1 MPAEEAATSD
11 KHDKPKKQN
20 GWRALLRARRRREK
34 REKRQEMMINHKPS
48 LFRWPTRALPA
59 VAGCRTEPHKPC
71 CVSCD
76 QNVGSHLVLDLGARL
91 LATRSAFQAIEVFDT
106 EAFGH
111 VMTIDG
117 DLQITE
123 MDECHYH
130 EMMVH
135 VPLASRK
142 PGAGAPRVLIIGG
155 GDGGC
160 AREAL
165 RWPGSTVTLVDI
177 DAAVLDAARRFF
189 PACATGL
196 DDPRTEVHVSDG
208 AAFAAAAAVRGDT
221 YDLVICDSTDCSA
234 AERASGT
241 LYTDAFLVSVA
252 ALVAPGG
259 FFCRNYTSL
268 LLCGNLNFTA
278 RSLNRRVDLHA
289 IDATP
294 ARRRVHPTQVSS
306 GIRMRRP
313 RRCPATLLDSPTL
326 VLSYGCSPR
335 TRRAPTPR
343 SSAAP
348 PRRARRAIS
357 PPTPRPSARRTTGRP
372 RFTRLRSRS
381 PRSWRAA

>member
-1 MPAEEAATSD
+1 MPAEETSD
-11 KHDKPKKQN
+11 KPKQSR

-117 DLQITE
+117 DLQLTE
-123 MDECHYH
+123 LDECHYH

-165 RWPGSTVTLVDI
+165 RWPGATVTLVDI

-189 PACATGL
+189 PACAVGL
-196 DDPRTEVHVSDG
+196 DDPRTTVKVEDG
-208 AAFAAAAAVRGDT
+208 AAFAAAAAARGET

-268 LLCGNLNFTA
+268 LPCGRF
-278 RSLNRRVDLHA
+278 SE
-289 IDATP
+289 
-294 ARRRVHPTQVSS
+294 
-306 GIRMRRP
+306 
-313 RRCPATLLDSPTL
+313 
-326 VLSYGCSPR
+326 
-335 TRRAPTPR
+335 RAVK
-343 SSAAP
+343 
-348 PRRARRAIS
+348 
-357 PPTPRPSARRTTGRP
+357 
-372 RFTRLRSRS
+372 L
-381 PRSWRAA
+381 

>member
-1 MPAEEAATSD
+1 MPAEEAA
-11 KHDKPKKQN
+11 KKPKQN

-91 LATRSAFQAIEVFDT
+91 LATRSAFQAIEVFET

-135 VPLASRK
+135 VPLASRP

-160 AREAL
+160 AREVL
-165 RWPGSTVTLVDI
+165 RWPGATVTLVDI

-189 PACATGL
+189 PACAAGL

-208 AAFAAAAAVRGDT
+208 AAFAAAAAARGDT

-241 LYTDAFLVSVA
+241 LYTDNFLASVA
-252 ALVAPGG
+252 ALVKSGG

-268 LLCGNLNFTA
+268 LWNTDEAAATLPRYAAHFAYASPFVWMQPTYSSGSYSALLCGGTEPSV
-278 RSLNRRVDLHA
+278 RDLAA
-289 IDATP
+289 IAATLGELDYWTP
-294 ARRRVHPTQVSS
+294 AVHKAAFALPAFVERRMSS
-306 GIRMRRP
+306 P
-313 RRCPATLLDSPTL
+313 
-326 VLSYGCSPR
+326 
-335 TRRAPTPR
+335 
-343 SSAAP
+343 AP
-348 PRRARRAIS
+348 PA
-357 PPTPRPSARRTTGRP
+357 PPTRDES
-372 RFTRLRSRS
+372 
-381 PRSWRAA
+381 

>member
-1 MPAEEAATSD
+1 MPAEEAA
-11 KHDKPKKQN
+11 KKPKQN

-165 RWPGSTVTLVDI
+165 RWPGATVTLVDI

-189 PACATGL
+189 PACAAGL
-196 DDPRTEVHVSDG
+196 DDPRTEVHIADG
-208 AAFAAAAAVRGDT
+208 AAFAAAARAATPTTSSSATRRLFSGGTSVRDATRRLRLSRGAR
-221 YDLVICDSTDCSA
+221 SA
-234 AERASGT
+234 GR
-241 LYTDAFLVSVA
+241 
-252 ALVAPGG
+252 
-259 FFCRNYTSL
+259 FFCRNYQARA
-268 LLCGNLNFTA
+268 CVQGA
-278 RSLNRRVDLHA
+278 RSLNRR
-289 IDATP
+289 
-294 ARRRVHPTQVSS
+294 R
-306 GIRMRRP
+306 
-313 RRCPATLLDSPTL
+313 
-326 VLSYGCSPR
+326 
-335 TRRAPTPR
+335 
-343 SSAAP
+343 P
-348 PRRARRAIS
+348 PRHRRDACS
-357 PPTPRPSARRTTGRP
+357 
-372 RFTRLRSRS
+372 TRVDHQFVVIPHRS
-381 PRSWRAA
+381 PLEYG

>member
-1 MPAEEAATSD
+1 MPAEETSD
-11 KHDKPKKQN
+11 KPKQSR

-117 DLQITE
+117 DLQLTE
-123 MDECHYH
+123 LDECHYH

-165 RWPGSTVTLVDI
+165 RWPGATVTLVDI

-189 PACATGL
+189 PACAVGL
-196 DDPRTEVHVSDG
+196 DDQRTTVKVQDG
-208 AAFAAAAAVRGDT
+208 AAFAAAAAARGET

-252 ALVAPGG
+252 ALVKSGG

-268 LLCGNLNFTA
+268 LWNTDEAAATLPRYAARFAYASPFVWMQPTYSSGSYSALLCGGAAPCAT
-278 RSLNRRVDLHA
+278 RDLA
-289 IDATP
+289 ADAETLGETDYWTP
-294 ARRRVHPTQVSS
+294 AVHKAAFALPAFVARR
-306 GIRMRRP
+306 M
-313 RRCPATLLDSPTL
+313 SPT
-326 VLSYGCSPR
+326 SP
-335 TRRAPTPR
+335 P
-343 SSAAP
+343 AP
-348 PRRARRAIS
+348 PTS
-357 PPTPRPSARRTTGRP
+357 DES
-372 RFTRLRSRS
+372 
-381 PRSWRAA
+381 

>member
-1 MPAEEAATSD
+1 MPAEEAAS
-11 KHDKPKKQN
+11 DKPKKQN

-135 VPLASRK
+135 VPLASRP

-165 RWPGSTVTLVDI
+165 RWPGATVTLVDI

-189 PACATGL
+189 PACAVGL

-208 AAFAAAAAVRGDT
+208 AAFAAAAAARGDT

-268 LLCGNLNFTA
+268 LLCGKG
-278 RSLNRRVDLHA
+278 RRD
-289 IDATP
+289 
-294 ARRRVHPTQVSS
+294 
-306 GIRMRRP
+306 
-313 RRCPATLLDSPTL
+313 DSAN
-326 VLSYGCSPR
+326 
-335 TRRAPTPR
+335 AP
-343 SSAAP
+343 
-348 PRRARRAIS
+348 
-357 PPTPRPSARRTTGRP
+357 
-372 RFTRLRSRS
+372 
-381 PRSWRAA
+381 

>member
-11 KHDKPKKQN
+11 RPKQN

-117 DLQITE
+117 DLQLTE
-123 MDECHYH
+123 LDECHYH

-135 VPLASRK
+135 VPLASRP

-165 RWPGSTVTLVDI
+165 RWPGATVTLVDI

-189 PACATGL
+189 PACAVGL

-208 AAFAAAAAVRGDT
+208 AAFAAAAAARGDT

-259 FFCRNYTSL
+259 FFCRNYTSSR
-268 LLCGNLNFTA
+268 LCGNRNFTA
-278 RSLNRRVDLHA
+278 RSSAPDALVDFHTGLLWNTDEAAATLPRYAAHFAYASPFVWMQPTYSSGSYSALLCGGTEPSERDLAA
-289 IDATP
+289 IAATLGETDYWTP
-294 ARRRVHPTQVSS
+294 AVHKAAFALPAFVARR
-306 GIRMRRP
+306 M
-313 RRCPATLLDSPTL
+313 SP
-326 VLSYGCSPR
+326 S
-335 TRRAPTPR
+335 
-343 SSAAP
+343 AP
-348 PRRARRAIS
+348 PA
-357 PPTPRPSARRTTGRP
+357 PPNES
-372 RFTRLRSRS
+372 
-381 PRSWRAA
+381 

>member
-11 KHDKPKKQN
+11 KAKKQN

-48 LFRWPTRALPA
+48 LFRWPTRALPP

-117 DLQITE
+117 DLQLTE
-123 MDECHYH
+123 LDECHYH

-165 RWPGSTVTLVDI
+165 RWPGATVTLVDI

-189 PACATGL
+189 PACAVGL
-196 DDPRTEVHVSDG
+196 DDQRTTVKVQDG
-208 AAFAAAAAVRGDT
+208 AAFAAAAAARGET

-259 FFCRNYTSL
+259 FFCRNYTSPG
-268 LLCGNLNFTA
+268 LCVEIKIL
-278 RSLNRRVDLHA
+278 RRV
-289 IDATP
+289 
-294 ARRRVHPTQVSS
+294 R
-306 GIRMRRP
+306 
-313 RRCPATLLDSPTL
+313 
-326 VLSYGCSPR
+326 
-335 TRRAPTPR
+335 
-343 SSAAP
+343 
-348 PRRARRAIS
+348 
-357 PPTPRPSARRTTGRP
+357 
-372 RFTRLRSRS
+372 
-381 PRSWRAA
+381 

>member
-1 MPAEEAATSD
+1 MPAEDASN
-11 KHDKPKKQN
+11 KPKPKQN

-135 VPLASRK
+135 VPLASRP
-142 PGAGAPRVLIIGG
+142 PGAGACVEI
-155 GDGGC
+155 
-160 AREAL
+160 
-165 RWPGSTVTLVDI
+165 
-177 DAAVLDAARRFF
+177 
-189 PACATGL
+189 
-196 DDPRTEVHVSDG
+196 
-208 AAFAAAAAVRGDT
+208 
-221 YDLVICDSTDCSA
+221 
-234 AERASGT
+234 
-241 LYTDAFLVSVA
+241 
-252 ALVAPGG
+252 
-259 FFCRNYTSL
+259 
-268 LLCGNLNFTA
+268 NFTA
-278 RSLNRRVDLHA
+278 RSLNRRVVLHA

-294 ARRRVHPTQVSS
+294 ARWRGDVGSS
-306 GIRMRRP
+306 P
-313 RRCPATLLDSPTL
+313 C
-326 VLSYGCSPR
+326 
-335 TRRAPTPR
+335 TRQ
-343 SSAAP
+343 S
-348 PRRARRAIS
+348 
-357 PPTPRPSARRTTGRP
+357 G
-372 RFTRLRSRS
+372 
-381 PRSWRAA
+381 